1 MGAGTPPVCCSKV
14 HWYSLSPHRRWPL
27 GAGLLA
33 LFLFLSTC
41 QVTINGSDY
50 PYATGVGEI
59 QNGLPRWELIHR
71 RGYPLYTATGSLFVK
86 PLRDTGFELA
96 AQNYHILWAPLQDRR
111 EVILTPSA
119 CLF

>member
-50 PYATGVGEI
+50 PYATG
-59 QNGLPRWELIHR
+59 
-71 RGYPLYTATGSLFVK
+71 SLFVK